1 MKSLRESF
9 KKSLHDLRN
18 GILFGFA
25 ITVWCTFFA
34 LIALFY
40 LFIAPEGCSAYR
52 FWPTAISSATIF
64 TIPLLWCAPRFRW
77 TLWCVLALLTL
88 FFESNLVYERNFS
101 TLMPLNSVF
110 QIKNMNGMVWESAI
124 FTCCWTDLWLLCPGS
139 ALGILWLTVFRKR
152 LKGKRYSR
160 KSAIAGTAAGISIW
174 VCAQIC
180 STSAYEAQNPYPDPE
195 RGSGFVH
202 DMHTKLRGKIMNR
215 LHYLYYNGLDAY
227 LVWSA
232 GDFFP
237 QISLDQKDR
246 KLIADF
252 IRAQTDMDAAHPIK
266 VQRQDSVQRRVPN
279 LLVIMVESFEN
290 WPLEYHINGKPALPL
305 LDSLIKTPGTLYFPH
320 LISQVSVGHSS
331 DGHLIDLTGVLPLRE
346 SAAVTDFYDND
357 YPSIFKAFHEKY
369 GGHTF
374 EIISDEPSMWNQSE
388 TFRHYGFEK
397 LYDYSDIDPAHQTRW
412 ITRDRFLTDFTAG
425 FLKGTP
431 TPFAGMAVTISL
443 HTPYR
448 ATIAGYPEIDSAD
461 IDPQSI
467 HYLKVCRMDET
478 YICKMLDALKR
489 RGILDQTVVVIT
501 GDHHAHSLF
510 DGVRPPEI
518 AGKEKF
524 IPLIVLNTGFK
535 THTFPEPAGQIDIY
549 PTLLDIL
556 GLEDYK
562 WRGVG
567 LSLLRHTPG
576 GATLRTGET
585 VGTVSADERERQN
598 RAWDVSDLLIR
609 SNYLSNI

>member
-1 MKSLRESF
+1 M
-9 KKSLHDLRN
+9 
-18 GILFGFA
+18 
-25 ITVWCTFFA
+25 
-34 LIALFY
+34 
-40 LFIAPEGCSAYR
+40 
-52 FWPTAISSATIF
+52 
-64 TIPLLWCAPRFRW
+64 
-77 TLWCVLALLTL
+77 WCVLAAMTL
-88 FFESNLVYERNFS
+88 FFESNLVYARNFS
-101 TLMPLNSVF
+101 TIMPLNSVF
-110 QIKNMNGMVWESAI
+110 QIKNMDGMVWESAI
-124 FTCCWTDLWLLCPGS
+124 VTCNGNDLWLLAPIT

-152 LKGKRYSR
+152 LRDKRYSR
-160 KSAIAGTAAGISIW
+160 KAAIVGTAAALSVWIAGQ
-174 VCAQIC
+174 VVA
-180 STSAYEAQNPYPDPE
+180 TLAYEAENPYPDPE

-202 DMHTKLRGKIMNR
+202 DLRTKLRGKIMNR
-215 LHYLYYNGLDAY
+215 LDYLYYNGLDAY

-237 QISLDQKDR
+237 KISLDKKDR

-252 IRAQTDMDAAHPIK
+252 IKAQTDMDEAHPIM
-266 VQRQDSVQRRVPN
+266 VQRQDSVRHRVPN

-290 WPLEYHINGKPALPL
+290 WPLEYDIQGKPALPL
-305 LDSLIKTPGTLYFPH
+305 LDSLIKAPGTLYFPH
-320 LISQVSVGHSS
+320 LVSQVSVGHSS
-331 DGHLIDLTGVLPLRE
+331 DGHLIDLVGVLPLRE

-357 YPSIFKAFHEKY
+357 YPSIFKAFNEKY

-374 EIISDEPSMWNQSE
+374 EIISDEPTMWNQSE
-388 TFRHYGFEK
+388 TFRHYGFES
-397 LYDYSDIDPAHQTRW
+397 LYDYDDIDPAHQTRW
-412 ITRDRFLTDFTAG
+412 IDRDRFLADFAG
-425 FLKGTP
+425 GYLREIP
-431 TPFAGMAVTISL
+431 IPFAGMVVTISL

-448 ATIAGYPEIDSAD
+448 ASIAGYPEIDSAD

-478 YICKMLDALKR
+478 YICKMLDALKK

-510 DGVRPPEI
+510 DGVRPPEV

-567 LSLLRHTPG
+567 QSLLRHKPG
-576 GATLRTGET
+576 GATLRTRET
-585 VGTVSADERERQN
+585 VGSVSTEERERQN

-609 SNYLSNI
+609 SNYLSSI